1 MFFTSFRKH
10 IIFYIIIRFNIFII
24 CKVTFKAIFTLYT
37 FKKIMKVRAF
47 TLALDSRTF
56 HASPSCNNAFF
67 GLFPPN
73 AIPSHIKK
81 Y

>member
-1 MFFTSFRKH
+1 
-10 IIFYIIIRFNIFII
+10 
-24 CKVTFKAIFTLYT
+24 
-37 FKKIMKVRAF
+37 MKVRAF